1 MKQIRGE
8 NTPRIGY
15 VLRLSEQTTNMISIH
30 IIYYRS
36 CSTFSRLLFLELCK
50 KQERIILLCQ
60 HLYLIYIFIHAWM
73 YVCTI
78 RLSTLL

>member
-1 MKQIRGE
+1 MKQIGGE

-15 VLRLSEQTTNMISIH
+15 VLRLFERTTNVISIH

-36 CSTFSRLLFLELCK
+36 CSTFSRLIFLELCK

-60 HLYLIYIFIHAWM
+60 HLYLYLFIHAWM